1 MSTTVWSYGGGT
13 QTAAIAVLILQ
24 GKLPR
29 PDVVVMADTAREIES
44 TWQYLRDVVQPALDT
59 IGLTVQVA
67 GHELS
72 NYDLW
77 KSDDYLL
84 IPAFTSQANGGKLP
98 TYCSDEW
105 KQRPIRRWLRQQ
117 DINDCDVWLGISTD
131 EIERMKPSGLNWY
144 RHVYPLIELVPT
156 SRVNCSALVE
166 SFGWPM
172 PPKSR
177 CWMCPNQSPLMWSDM
192 RKQQP
197 AEFAKAVAFEQ
208 EVQQADP
215 HVWLH
220 KAMIPLTDAVDVTD
234 KQPSLFDGC
243 DSGYCFV

>member
-1 MSTTVWSYGGGT
+1 MKTVWSYGGGT

-29 PDVVVMADTAREIES
+29 PDVVVMADTGREIES
-44 TWQYLRDVVQPALDT
+44 TWQYLRDVVQPSLDT

-84 IPAFTSQANGGKLP
+84 IPAFTSQSGGGKLP

-131 EIERMKPSGLNWY
+131 ELERMKPSGLKWY

-156 SRVNCSALVE
+156 SRVNCAALVE
-166 SFGWPM
+166 SFGWPS

-197 AEFAKAVAFEQ
+197 AEFEKATELEK
-208 EVQQADP
+208 EVQRADP
-215 HVWLH
+215 HIWLH
-220 KAMIPLTDAVDVTD
+220 KAMIPLVDAVDITD
-234 KQPSLFDGC
+234 KQPGLFDGC

>member
-1 MSTTVWSYGGGT
+1 MLVWSYGGGT
-13 QTAAIAVLILQ
+13 QTAAIAVLVLQ

-29 PDVVVMADTAREIES
+29 PDVVVMADTGREIQS
-44 TWQYLRDVVQPALDT
+44 TWDYLDEVIAPGLAS
-59 IGLTVQVA
+59 IGLEVQIVS
-67 GHELS
+67 HDYS

-84 IPAFTSQANGGKLP
+84 IPAYTTQAGKGKLP
-98 TYCSDEW
+98 TYCSNEW

-131 EIERMKPSGLNWY
+131 ELERMKPSGLNWY

-156 SRVNCSALVE
+156 TRAQCAALVE
-166 SFGWPM
+166 SFGWPS

-177 CWMCPNQSPLMWSDM
+177 CYMCPNQSPLMWSEM
-192 RKQQP
+192 RRTQP
-197 AEFAKAVAFEQ
+197 EEFEKAVTMEI
-208 EVQQADP
+208 ELQQSDP
-215 HVWLH
+215 DVYLH
-220 KAMIPLTDAVDVTD
+220 RAMIPLEDAVALTD
-234 KQPSLFDGC
+234 RQPSLFDGC

>member
-1 MSTTVWSYGGGT
+1 MTTVWSYGGGT

-24 GKLPR
+24 GKLPK
-29 PDVVVMADTAREIES
+29 PDIAVMADTGREIQS
-44 TWQYLRDVVQPALDT
+44 TWDYLYTVVQPALDA
-59 IGLTVQVA
+59 IGFTVEIA
-67 GHELS
+67 AHDLS
-72 NYDLW
+72 NVDLW
-77 KSDDYLL
+77 KSNDYLL
-84 IPAFTSQANGGKLP
+84 IPAFTSQNGNGKLP
-98 TYCSDEW
+98 TYCSSEW
-105 KQRPIRRWLRQQ
+105 KKHVIRRWLRQHN
-117 DINDCDVWLGISTD
+117 INDCDVWLGISTD

-156 SRVNCSALVE
+156 SRVNCAALVE
-166 SFGWPM
+166 SFGWPS

-177 CWMCPNQSPLMWSDM
+177 CWMCPNQSPLMWADM

-197 AEFAKAVAFEQ
+197 IEFEKAVSFER
-208 EVQQADP
+208 EIQQRDR

-220 KAMIPLTDAVDVTD
+220 KAMIPLTEAVDITD

>member
-1 MSTTVWSYGGGT
+1 MTTVWSYGGGT

-72 NYDLW
+72 TVDLHGHNG
-77 KSDDYLL
+77 DLL
-84 IPAFTSQANGGKLP
+84 IPSFTSQAGGGKLP
-98 TYCSDEW
+98 TLCSNEW
-105 KQRPIRRWLRQQ
+105 KQRVIRRWLRQQ

-156 SRVNCSALVE
+156 SRVNCAALVE